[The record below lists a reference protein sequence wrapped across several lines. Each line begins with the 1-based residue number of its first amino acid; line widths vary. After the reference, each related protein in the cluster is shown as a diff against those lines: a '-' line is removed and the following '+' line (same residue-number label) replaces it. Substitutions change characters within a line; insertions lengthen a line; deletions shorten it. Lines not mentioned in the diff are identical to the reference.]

1 MCTPCMLAARR
12 RLARWG
18 AALHSP
24 RWHCALCARTGCAT
38 NFVPCTGP
46 EPWGGCALWLSV
58 GTHQHRAL
66 QWGQRCWVFC
76 SELHRWCPAPSA
88 PCESVSVL
96 PWWRCM
102 RGDMRVCME
111 LSTGGELEL
120 RFSLVVPKRSGEE

>member
-1 MCTPCMLAARR
+1 MHTLHAGCQAQVGSVGCSPAQPTLALRSLRAHGMC
-12 RLARWG
+12 
-18 AALHSP
+18 HE
-24 RWHCALCARTGCAT
+24 LCAMHC
-38 NFVPCTGP
+38 P